1 MDDTKIHR
9 YSGNRDT
16 AKLRMY
22 YAYAYVTSS
31 ASSDSSA
38 RSNAAKKMEPSEAS
52 ELVELVNYND
62 LWMRCVNG

>member
-1 MDDTKIHR
+1 MNDTQILR

-16 AKLRMY
+16 KKLRMY
-22 YAYAYVTSS
+22 CAPPYINSS

-52 ELVELVNYND
+52 DLVELVNYND
-62 LWMRCVNG
+62 LWMRGING